1 MEVTLDNALKVIDFQ
16 EKVSIVIQKRID
28 EFYARYGREETLN
41 AIGTLICSNNVPGIK
56 FERKN
61 NKPYLTWME
70 DIGSYYNRFEYFS
83 LPAEYLNDEIWN
95 EYLNNYQKVIDER
108 FRQRKEQSI
117 YEIKKEIAQKEE
129 ELQKLK
135 NKLEEY

>member
-1 MEVTLDNALKVIDFQ
+1 MEINYENALKVIDFQ
-16 EKVSIVIQKRID
+16 EKVSIIIQKRID

-41 AIGTLICSNNVPGIK
+41 AIGTLICSNNNGIK

-61 NKPYLTWME
+61 DKPYLTWME
-70 DIGSYYNRFEYFS
+70 DIGIYYNRFEYFS
-83 LPAEYLNDEIWN
+83 LPAEYLDDEIWN

-108 FRQRKEQSI
+108 VKQRKKQSI